1 MLDISQIQNILQHRY
16 PFLLI
21 DRILEL
27 EEKKKVKA
35 QKCITVD
42 EEFFQGHFPGKPVM
56 PGMLVIEAMAQA
68 SAFIIGDEWFTGF
81 LTGIYKARFKKPVVP
96 GDTLILESE
105 FMQRVK
111 NLARVKATA
120 KVNGEIAVKAELGF
134 IILKGNL
141 SGEK

>member
-27 EEKKKVKA
+27 EENKKVKA
-35 QKCITVD
+35 QKCITID

-56 PGMLVIEAMAQA
+56 PGMLVIEAMAQT
-68 SAFIIGDEWFTGF
+68 SAFIIGNEGFTGF
-81 LTGIYKARFKKPVVP
+81 LTGIYKARFKKPAVP

-111 NLARVKATA
+111 NLVRVKATA
-120 KVNGEIAVKAELGF
+120 KVNGEIVAKAELGF